1 MSIRRVLLSLPI
13 ATLTFTACQHAEV
26 SCGCATY
33 AIDVSAQDA
42 SGTSIALDSLHYL
55 WGTDTLRL
63 APEANQTSMNVGFRE
78 GLYRLIAF
86 HGHQVS
92 DTASVEVRYGGPKE
106 CRTLS
111 TQSVQFT
118 FSDTGKST
126 FLARNVGGCG
136 DRQP

>member
-1 MSIRRVLLSLPI
+1 MSIRRAVLSLPL
-13 ATLTFTACQHAEV
+13 AFAFTGCQDAEV
-26 SCGCATY
+26 GCACATY
-33 AIDVSAQDA
+33 AVEITALES
-42 SGTSIALDSLHYL
+42 SGTTLVLDSLHYL
-55 WGTDTLRL
+55 WGSDTLRKVPKSYEINL
-63 APEANQTSMNVGFRE
+63 SVGTRE

-86 HGHQVS
+86 HGDQTS
-92 DTASVEVRYGGPKE
+92 DTANVDVRYGGPKE